1 MGPGPPQWVATARA
15 LGLCRTQ
22 PSVCPWVLQL
32 TRQPGARR
40 RAWRAPGEGLG
51 RGLDPLLTARS
62 LGLAITA
69 VLGHGAMA
77 GALLKELS

>member
-32 TRQPGARR
+32 TRQPGARW

-62 LGLAITA
+62 LGLEITA
-69 VLGHGAMA
+69 ALGHGAMA